1 MEMRKKSSVSGR
13 QNNTLQVCIIITERY
28 LVMQLRVYSAAV
40 VAIDAFE
47 VEIEV
52 HAGRGN
58 TDKAALD
65 SPVNKQQRQG
75 ELDNEC
81 KRDSTIADA
90 NHDDRIDAEHQKKP
104 DLSEGRGFYPSQALW
119 QIDRPAVLKPGLVRT
134 GVLPRKDSCVH
145 PPITPSKSVKS
156 AESSVSI
163 PEFRLKWNGTES
175 LPPGQDI
182 SEVPVSMLDGHG
194 GRA

>member
-1 MEMRKKSSVSGR
+1 
-13 QNNTLQVCIIITERY
+13 
-28 LVMQLRVYSAAV
+28 MQPTVYSAAG

-90 NHDDRIDAEHQKKP
+90 NHDDRIGAEHQERP
-104 DLSEGRGFYPSQALW
+104 DLSEGRGFHPSRALW
-119 QIDRPAVLKPGLVRT
+119 QIDRAE
-134 GVLPRKDSCVH
+134 PR
-145 PPITPSKSVKS
+145 
-156 AESSVSI
+156 
-163 PEFRLKWNGTES
+163 
-175 LPPGQDI
+175 PPGQDI
-182 SEVPVSMLDGHG
+182 TKVPVSMLDG
-194 GRA
+194 